1 MKILITGCAGFIGSN
16 LAKKFL
22 SDGESILGVD
32 NFITCG
38 KENVSRLLKEKN
50 FTFLEIDITN
60 LESIKELAKFR
71 FDQIYH
77 LASPTGVP
85 NCERL
90 GEEMLLTNSIG
101 TFNVLEIARK
111 NKASFLLASS
121 SEVYGD
127 PQIFPQSEEY
137 FGNVDPIGFRSPYE
151 EGKRFAESLAISY
164 FRKFNVD
171 VRIARIFNTYGP
183 NMDNNDQRV
192 IPRFLKA
199 LTKNLQLE
207 VYGDGNQTRTFCYVD
222 DLVNGLVLIMEKGTS
237 GEIYNLGSDQE
248 VSIKKLAYVLLDLT
262 GTKKEVKFLNE
273 LPSDPKRRKPL
284 LSKIKKLGWKPKTKL
299 EEGLKYTFKK
309 INSAKI

>member
-22 SDGESILGVD
+22 SGGESILGVD

-38 KENVSRLLKEKN
+38 KKNVSRLLKEKN
-50 FTFLEIDITN
+50 FTFLKIDITSS
-60 LESIKELAKFR
+60 ESIKELAKFK

-101 TFNVLEIARK
+101 TFNILEIAQK

-137 FGNVDPIGFRSPYE
+137 FGNVNPIGFRSPYE
-151 EGKRFAESLAISY
+151 EGKRFAENLTISY
-164 FRKFNVD
+164 FRKFNVN

-183 NMDNNDQRV
+183 NMASDDQRV
-192 IPRFLKA
+192 IPRFLNA

-207 VYGDGNQTRTFCYVD
+207 VYGDGSQTRTFCYVD
-222 DLVNGLVLIMEKGTS
+222 DLVDGLILIMEKGTS
-237 GEIYNLGSDQE
+237 GEIYNLGSDKE
-248 VSIKKLAYVLLDLT
+248 VSIKKLASFFLDLT
-262 GTKKEVKFLNE
+262 GAKRKVKFVDE
-273 LPSDPKRRKPL
+273 LPLDPKRRKPL
-284 LSKIKKLGWKPKTKL
+284 LSKIKKLGWSPKTTL
-299 EEGLKYTFKK
+299 ETGLKK
-309 INSAKI
+309 IIQNPK